1 MVARLTVDVIVVI
14 NVIVIRFVNGGTNGS
29 RKYIALGGSG
39 RRDCGGRINGSFPL
53 RRFGTTLMIHC
64 GVVSTGMVMTT
75 MMMIMM
81 NRMIPIFIVF
91 LLLMLLMEVIL

>member
-1 MVARLTVDVIVVI
+1 MVARLTVDVIIVV
-14 NVIVIRFVNGGTNGS
+14 NDIVIRFVNGRTNGS

-39 RRDCGGRINGSFPL
+39 RRDCGGRINEGFPL
-53 RRFGTTLMIHC
+53 RHFGTTLMIHR
-64 GVVSTGMVMTT
+64 GVVSTVNVMTT

-91 LLLMLLMEVIL
+91 LLLMEVIL